1 MIRKHMTPRARR
13 LGLLCASTILGAGH
27 LVPAMAQTTPPIHV
41 DVDEN
46 GVDLV
51 SGNYVTTLTE
61 GAIGSGEGKVAFT
74 RTRNGDGGWAD
85 DWTGGVALRTVGG
98 STVAYVIQ
106 GPASDAFAVS
116 GTTYTPLTGSGAT
129 LVVNGAG
136 YTYTASDGTKTEFR
150 SLGVGKLSGTYPVQG
165 YACSRYGDFSCSI
178 PVSIT
183 KPNGMKFTITYDW
196 AQRCTSGSGPSCTA
210 GISYYRL
217 SKVTSSA
224 GYGFQ
229 VNYQSDTTG
238 GTSSAPPTPW
248 YQRTSVAFSNSNQPP
263 ASAPTITYLDP
274 VRNFGDY
281 TDPAGR
287 TWRFSASSVPLTG
300 IQRPG
305 AASYSTT
312 ISYSGTPSYVSSITI
327 DGLTT
332 NYSRIVSGSI
342 ATTTVTDALS
352 NQKIVEA
359 DLTKGRVHK
368 ITQVLASG
376 NLVTQ
381 FDYDTSSRLT
391 EVTYPEGNKVQYA
404 YDGRGNVTST
414 TLKAKPTV
422 GGADIV
428 TTAKYADSCS
438 NVVTCNSPI
447 WTKDAKLNQ
456 TDYTYDP
463 TTGQPTSVTSSAA
476 TAGGVQPQTRYSYS
490 SVAGVSM
497 LTGVSACRTTSSC
510 AGGADEVK
518 TTISYNGNLLP
529 SGVSKGSGDGSLTA
543 TQTASYDSSGNLLS
557 VDGPLAGSDDTTTF
571 RYDAA
576 NNRVGIISPDP
587 DGAGP
592 RLRRAER
599 TTFNSDDQPTLVEV
613 GTVGGTGDGDW
624 AAFSSQQQLATTYD
638 SNGFKTRDDLSAG
651 GTTYNVTQYGY
662 DAAGRL
668 DCTALRMNGATWGSL
683 PGACSLATA
692 GSAGPDRI
700 TRKIYDAADRVTRVQ
715 TAYGTADQAD
725 EIVTAYSGNSKVAS
739 VTDGEGNKTSYEYDG
754 FDRLSKT
761 YYPVPAQGAA
771 TSSASDYEQLGYDAA
786 SNVTSRRLRDGQTIT
801 YGYDNL
807 NRVASKVTPNTA
819 YLDWDVVYSYD
830 LLGRLTNAT
839 GNGYAVNAF
848 TYDALGRVVNEQN
861 YNAGTL
867 HAYDLAGRE
876 TRMTW
881 SDGFHVDY
889 DYNLTGEV
897 TAIRENGATSGAGV
911 LATYGYDD
919 LGRRTSV
926 TRGNGTSTS
935 YGYDAVSRLSSL
947 SQDLGGSAYDFT
959 NGFTYNPAGQ
969 IGASTRSNDAYAW
982 TGHYNVDRPYSVN
995 GLNQMTAAGGTP
1007 LGYDGRGN
1015 LTASGSSSY
1024 DYTSENRM
1032 SSAPGVTMVYEPAGG
1047 QLLQYYTG
1055 PSADTRFAW
1064 AGSQMAAEYNS
1075 TSGTILRR
1083 YVWGPG
1089 TDEPVVWYEGSG
1101 TGDRR
1106 WLHAD
1111 ERGSVVAVTDSSGNA
1126 TGINR
1131 YDEYGIPAAS
1141 NIGRFQY
1148 TGQAWMPELGL
1159 YYYKARM
1166 YSPTLGRFMQTDPI
1180 GYGDGLNWYN
1190 YVGSDPVNLIDPS
1203 GLRDCKPGEVGV
1215 AVPSPQYP
1223 TPGSVITVTAP
1234 MIFCVK
1240 FPSQGKG
1247 GQGPGPGPGPG
1258 PKKPQNNKPHP
1269 CPRGA
1274 RINISPLGASA
1285 TGAFLYLIGNV
1296 STEAGISIPLESI
1309 SRLNLR
1315 GTQFYASGSFSL
1327 LGGLGFFGGAGYS
1340 PSVGYSNGPV
1350 QSGVSGQHVVAAG
1363 AAFGG
1368 GGEVSVGTNGSG
1380 GSLSGGPD
1388 AGVGAYAGYGG
1399 KVTATAATPQLG
1411 CTP

>member
-61 GAIGSGEGKVAFT
+61 GAIGSGEGRVAFT
-74 RTRNGDGGWAD
+74 RTRNGNGGWAD

-98 STVAYVIQ
+98 STIAYVIQ
-106 GPASDAFAVS
+106 GPSSDAFSVS
-116 GTTYTPLTGSGAT
+116 GTTYTSLTGSGAT

-136 YTYTASDGTKTEFR
+136 YTYTTSDGTKTEFR

-183 KPNGMKFTITYDW
+183 KPNGMKYNITYTW
-196 AQRCTSGSGPSCTA
+196 VQKCTSGSGPSCTA
-210 GISYYRL
+210 GISFYRL
-217 SKVTSSA
+217 QSVTSSA
-224 GYGFQ
+224 GYGFT
-229 VNYQSDTTG
+229 VNYQTDVAG
-238 GTSSAPPTPW
+238 NFSAPQTAW

-263 ASAPTITYLDP
+263 ASAPTITYLNP
-274 VRNFGDY
+274 TQNFGDY
-281 TDPAGR
+281 TDPAGH

-305 AASYSTT
+305 AASYSTI
-312 ISYSGTPSYVSSITI
+312 ISYSGTPAYVSSITI
-327 DGLTT
+327 DGVTT
-332 NYSRIVSGSI
+332 NYSRVVVGSV

-359 DLTKGRVHK
+359 DLTKARVRK

-381 FDYDTSSRLT
+381 FDHDSSGRLT
-391 EVTYPEGNKVQYA
+391 EVTYQEGNKVQYA
-404 YDGRGNVTST
+404 YDARGNVTST
-414 TLKAKPTV
+414 TLKAKPSV

-428 TTAKYADSCS
+428 TSAGYDASCS
-438 NVVTCNSPI
+438 NVVTCNSPN
-447 WTKDAKLNQ
+447 WTRDAKLNQ
-456 TDYTYDP
+456 TDYAYDA
-463 TTGQPTSVTSSAA
+463 TTGQTTSVTAPAA
-476 TAGGVQPQTRYSYS
+476 VAGGVRPQTRYSYS
-490 SVAGVSM
+490 ATAGVSM
-497 LTGVSACRTTSSC
+497 LSGISSCRTASSC
-510 AGGADEVK
+510 AGGSDEVK
-518 TTISYNGNLLP
+518 TSIAYNSNLLP
-529 SGVSKGSGDGSLTA
+529 SSVSKGAGDGSLTA

-557 VDGPLAGSDDTTTF
+557 VDGPLAGSEDTTTF

-592 RLRRAER
+592 RLRRAQR
-599 TTFNSDDQPTLVEV
+599 TTFNSDDQPTVVEV
-613 GTVGGTGDGDW
+613 GTVGGTSDSDW
-624 AAFSSQQQLATTYD
+624 AAFSSQQQLTSTYD
-638 SNGFKTRDDLSAG
+638 SNGFKARDDLSAG
-651 GTTYNVTQYGY
+651 GTTYNVTQYSY
-662 DAAGRL
+662 DAAGHL
-668 DCTALRMNGATWGSL
+668 DCTALRMNSATWGSL
-683 PGACSLATA
+683 PGACSPAA
-692 GSAGPDRI
+692 VGSAGSDRI
-700 TRKIYDAADRVTRVQ
+700 TRNVYDAADRVTRVQ

-725 EIVTAYSGNSKVAS
+725 EIVTAYTGNGKIAS

-754 FDRLSKT
+754 VDRLSKT
-761 YYPVPAQGAA
+761 YYPVTTQGAA
-771 TSSASDYEQLGYDAA
+771 TSSGSDYEQLGYDAA

-807 NRVASKVTPNTA
+807 NRVASKVTPNIA

-830 LLGRLTNAT
+830 LLGRLINAT

-867 HAYDLAGRE
+867 HAYDLAGHE

-926 TRGNGTSTS
+926 VRGNGTSTS

-959 NGFTYNPAGQ
+959 SGFTYNPAGQ
-969 IGASTRSNDAYAW
+969 IVESTRPNDAYAW

-995 GLNQMTAAGGTP
+995 GLNQMIAAGSTS

-1015 LTASGSSSY
+1015 LTSSGSSSY

-1055 PSADTRFAW
+1055 PSGDTRFAW
-1064 AGSQMAAEYNS
+1064 AGSQMTAEYNS

-1089 TDEPVVWYEGSG
+1089 SDEPVVWYEGSG

-1111 ERGSVVAVTDSSGNA
+1111 ERGSVVAVTDGSGNA
-1126 TGINR
+1126 VGINR
-1131 YDEYGIPAAS
+1131 YDEYGIPATS
-1141 NIGRFQY
+1141 NVGRFQY

-1159 YYYKARM
+1159 YYYKARI

-1180 GYGDGLNWYN
+1180 DYEDGLNWYN

-1223 TPGSVITVTAP
+1223 TPGSEITVTAP

-1247 GQGPGPGPGPG
+1247 GQGPANGPGSTPGR
-1258 PKKPQNNKPHP
+1258 KKPQKQRPFTCADAMNES
-1269 CPRGA
+1269 G
-1274 RINISPLGASA
+1274 RIKTKTLSGSGVIAIGMVGA
-1285 TGAFLYLIGNV
+1285 TGTWVNQQ
-1296 STEAGISIPLESI
+1296 T
-1309 SRLNLR
+1309 
-1315 GTQFYASGSFSL
+1315 GTHGTFTTF
-1327 LGGLGFFGGAGYS
+1327 GFGAGL
-1340 PSVGYSNGPV
+1340 
-1350 QSGVSGQHVVAAG
+1350 AAG
-1363 AAFGG
+1363 ATVTAPSYSSIGAFTGMSDGFSLGGSIGVGG
-1368 GGEVSVGTNGSG
+1368 GRLGIGGGYSRSWNDSGSG
-1380 GSLSGGPD
+1380 GGTTFD
-1388 AGVGAYAGYGG
+1388 VGSAQLPSASF
-1399 KVTATAATPQLG
+1399 VATWTDTQISKCQRAN
-1411 CTP
+1411 

>member
-1 MIRKHMTPRARR
+1 MTRKNMTLRAKR

-51 SGNYVTTLTE
+51 SGNYVTSLTE
-61 GAIGSGEGKVAFT
+61 GAIGSGAGQLAFV
-74 RTRNGDGGWAD
+74 RTRNSNGGWYD
-85 DWTGGVALRTVGG
+85 DWTGGLALRTVGG
-98 STVAYVIQ
+98 VTTAYVIRGQ
-106 GPASDAFAVS
+106 ISDAFSIS
-116 GTTYTPLTGSGAT
+116 GSTYTSLTGDGAT
-129 LVVNGAG
+129 LVATTTG
-136 YTYTASDGTKTEFR
+136 YTYTASDGTKTEFTSR
-150 SLGVGKLSGTYPVQG
+150 GVGKLSGGYPVQG
-165 YACSRYGDFSCSI
+165 YACTQLSDFSCSI
-178 PVSIT
+178 PTSVT
-183 KPNGMKFTITYDW
+183 RPDGMKFNINYGW
-196 AQRCTSGSGPSCTA
+196 VQKCTSGSGPSCTA
-210 GISYYRL
+210 GISFYRL
-217 SKVTSSA
+217 QSVTNSA
-224 GYGFQ
+224 GYGFT
-229 VNYQSDTTG
+229 VSYQTDTAG
-238 GTSSAPPTPW
+238 NFSAPQTAW

-263 ASAPTITYLDP
+263 VAAPTITYLNP
-274 VRNFGDY
+274 VQNFGDF

-287 TWRFSASSVPLTG
+287 TWRFTGSGQLTG

-305 AASYSTT
+305 AASNSTT
-312 ISYSGTPSYVSSITI
+312 IGYSGTPAYVSSITVN
-327 DGLTT
+327 GVTT
-332 NYSRIVSGSI
+332 SYLRNVNGSI

-359 DLTKGRVHK
+359 DLSKGRVIN
-368 ITQVLASG
+368 ITQVMASG
-376 NLVTQ
+376 NLVTH

-391 EVTYPEGNKVQYA
+391 AVTYPEGNKVQYG
-404 YDGRGNVTST
+404 YDGRGNLTST

-438 NVVTCNSPI
+438 NLVTCNSPI
-447 WTKDAKLNQ
+447 WTRDAKLNQ
-456 TDYTYDP
+456 TDYAYDP
-463 TTGQPTSVTSSAA
+463 TTGQPTSVTSAAA

-497 LTGVSACRTTSSC
+497 LTGVSACGTTGSC
-510 AGGADEVK
+510 VGGSDEVK
-518 TTISYNGNLLP
+518 ATIAYNSNLLPTTIS
-529 SGVSKGSGDGSLTA
+529 KGAGDGSLTA
-543 TQTASYDSSGNLLS
+543 TQTATYDSSGNLLS

-576 NNRVGIISPDP
+576 NRRVGVISPDP

-592 RLRRAER
+592 RPRRAQR
-599 TTFNSDDQPTLVEV
+599 TTYNSDDQPTLVEA
-613 GTVGGTGDGDW
+613 GTVAGTGDGDW
-624 AAFSSQQQLATTYD
+624 AAFSSQQQQVSTYD
-638 SNGFKTRDDLSAG
+638 SNGFKTRDDVTAG
-651 GTTYNVTQYGY
+651 GGTYNVTQYSY

-668 DCTALRMNGATWGSL
+668 DCTAVRMNSATWGSL
-683 PGACSLATA
+683 PAACSPATTGA
-692 GSAGPDRI
+692 AGPDRI
-700 TRKIYDAADRVTRVQ
+700 THNVYDAAARVTKVQ

-725 EIVTAYSGNSKVAS
+725 EIVTAYTGNGKVAS
-739 VTDGEGNKTSYEYDG
+739 VTDGEGGKTSYEYDG
-754 FDRLSKT
+754 FDRLSKAS
-761 YYPVPAQGAA
+761 YPVTTQGAA

-807 NRVASKVTPNTA
+807 NRVASKVTPNVA
-819 YLDWDVVYSYD
+819 YLDWDVAYSYD

-839 GNGYAVNAF
+839 GNGYAVDAF
-848 TYDALGRVVNEQN
+848 TYDALGRIVNEQN

-926 TRGNGTSTS
+926 ARGNGTSTS

-969 IGASTRSNDAYAW
+969 IDASTRPNDAYAW
-982 TGHYNVDRPYSVN
+982 TGHYNVDRPYSIN
-995 GLNQMTAAGGTP
+995 GLNQVTAAGGTS

-1055 PSADTRFAW
+1055 PAGDTRFAW
-1064 AGSQMAAEYNS
+1064 AGSRMTAEYNS

-1111 ERGSVVAVTDSSGNA
+1111 ERGSVVAVTDGSGNA
-1126 TGINR
+1126 IGINR
-1131 YDEYGIPAAS
+1131 YDEYGIPAAG

-1190 YVGSDPVNLIDPS
+1190 YVKSDPVNRFDPTGTCLKGTATIDED
-1203 GLRDCKPGEVGV
+1203 GNVRIV
-1215 AVPSPQYP
+1215 AVPVYPGPCENGSAGAFPRPHGGAPSNPGPSGGGKPNRPAPQNAAP
-1223 TPGSVITVTAP
+1223 LICSAGAFQFRGQEVDAAVGGGLVGVITEEDTRDGTSVG
-1234 MIFCVK
+1234 V
-1240 FPSQGKG
+1240 
-1247 GQGPGPGPGPG
+1247 
-1258 PKKPQNNKPHP
+1258 
-1269 CPRGA
+1269 
-1274 RINISPLGASA
+1274 L
-1285 TGAFLYLIGNV
+1285 
-1296 STEAGISIPLESI
+1296 TEGW
-1309 SRLNLR
+1309 
-1315 GTQFYASGSFSL
+1315 
-1327 LGGLGFFGGAGYS
+1327 LGGEALS
-1340 PSVGYSNGPV
+1340 
-1350 QSGVSGQHVVAAG
+1350 
-1363 AAFGG
+1363 GG
-1368 GGEVSVGTNGSG
+1368 GGLIVGTNGKAPSVSG
-1380 GSLSGGPD
+1380 FGFGGLSLSAGPLAGLQVGLIGNPFTGTLGIYVEGHLGTTAYGAGGY
-1388 AGVGAYAGYGG
+1388 VQHSCGG
-1399 KVTATAATPQLG
+1399 E
-1411 CTP
+1411 